1 MTTTQAVMAFKDAHT
16 KRMYD
21 FWVKDSRVKSIAIE
35 RATPAATRLV
45 KETVARVLA
54 DLSVRTDTLAIGR
67 PGRVARCKIEAD
79 LLRKADISENF
90 FCALVQRGLRN
101 IREVRAVDARLLP
114 VNEDGY
120 LTFVYEP

>member
-1 MTTTQAVMAFKDAHT
+1 MTTEQAVMTFKDAHT

-21 FWVKDSRVKSIAIE
+21 NWIKDNRVRSIAIE

-45 KETVARVLA
+45 KETVARVLS

-67 PGRVARCKIEAD
+67 PGRTARCKIEAD
-79 LLRKADISENF
+79 SLREAGISENF

-101 IREVRAVDARLLP
+101 TRGVRAVDAKLLP
-114 VNEDGY
+114 ANEDGY
-120 LTFVYEP
+120 LTFVYKP